1 MGQDRAV
8 CCIESLNFR
17 LRKPYNRS
25 GVEVSSA
32 PEFETGNKEEYMDYE
47 KKAGKNAKLL
57 TWVDH
62 LKSGFQPAAERSEYL
77 ANRARERAY
86 EEEKKKRKAGGNSGP
101 GI

>member
-1 MGQDRAV
+1 MGQVRAV

-62 LKSGFQPAAERSEYL
+62 LKAGFQPASERSEYL
-77 ANRARERAY
+77 AQKGRDRAY
-86 EEEKKKRKAGGNSGP
+86 EEEKKKRKQGSGP